1 MGQPF
6 QVQGLHR
13 WTALRRGRDC
23 EEGLHAALIN
33 HFVKSA
39 WDKLVLACILYKR
52 IIIKFFLDYCQ
63 YSQVCNEG
71 KMVVIKFLRTVLVYY
86 SHICNVN
93 MDE

>member
-6 QVQGLHR
+6 QVQDLH
-13 WTALRRGRDC
+13 WWMTLRRDRDC
-23 EEGLHAALIN
+23 EEGHHVALIN

-39 WDKLVLACILYKR
+39 WDKLVLAYVLYK
-52 IIIKFFLDYCQ
+52 IIVIKFFLDYCQ
-63 YSQVCNEG
+63 YSRVCNNS
-71 KMVVIKFLRTVLVYY
+71 KRVVTELLRTILVYY